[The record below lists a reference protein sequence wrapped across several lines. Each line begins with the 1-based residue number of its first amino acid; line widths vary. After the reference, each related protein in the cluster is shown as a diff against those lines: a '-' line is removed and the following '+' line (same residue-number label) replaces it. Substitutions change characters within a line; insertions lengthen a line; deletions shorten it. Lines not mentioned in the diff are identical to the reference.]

1 MQKSVFSL
9 KLKFKNFGVI
19 EYIIFW
25 NILLGVLFGLVYLFS
40 EDVGKQILLQI
51 ALHSDKNTLLKQPW
65 GIFTYSFF
73 HSGFL
78 HLMFNMLMLYYVAQF
93 FKTFFID
100 KQLLALYLS
109 AGIFSGLFYLSYSF
123 LFGSQTYIV
132 GASGAIMAILFAVIA
147 MAPKMQVYLLGII
160 RLPIWLIGVFVLLLD
175 IAQMQNN
182 IGGKVA
188 HIGGV
193 VFGFIYVFLLKRGVD
208 ILSWLYKW
216 LPISSTENVWNAKQ
230 KNKKKKATYK
240 KATNETEERI
250 NFILDKIRKSG
261 YDSLSEEEK
270 QFLFKQ

>member
-182 IGGKVA
+182 TGGKVA